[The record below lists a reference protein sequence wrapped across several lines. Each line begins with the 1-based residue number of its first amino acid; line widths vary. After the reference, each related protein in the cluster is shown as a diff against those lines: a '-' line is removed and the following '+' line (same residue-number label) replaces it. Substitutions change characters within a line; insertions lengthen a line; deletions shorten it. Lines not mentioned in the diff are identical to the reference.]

1 MHQQIAKATDTSIIE
16 DVLVKGDLSKLT
28 PEERAKYYMDTCK
41 SMGLNPL
48 TKPFEY
54 ITLNNKLT
62 LYATRSCTDQLRA
75 LHEVSILDLT
85 RATTDGVHVVTA
97 KVQNGKGRVDMSTG
111 AVSIGNLRGDFLAN
125 ALMKAE
131 TKAKRRAT
139 LSICGLG
146 WLDESEL
153 ETIPD
158 EAKRMKVV
166 TSEAGKNYPPP
177 SKLSRPEPVAAAGE
191 RREGAEECPA
201 PSPTREQVMKT
212 VITKADIEEQLRAVE
227 SQSAKPEPQ
236 NSARSRYADEQQEQV
251 EAGAEIARLDE
262 ALEMAASDGWESL
275 RIAWT
280 KVPIPYQDTLKAA
293 LERRHKPKARE
304 IEASRMQ

>member
-1 MHQQIAKATDTSIIE
+1 MKMNQLAKTTDTSIIE

-158 EAKRMKVV
+158 EVKKMKVV

-177 SKLSRPEPVAAAGE
+177 PKLSRPEPAAAAGE
-191 RREGAEECPA
+191 RGEAHNANASQDMAESA
-201 PSPTREQVMKT
+201 PPTREQVMKT
-212 VITKADIEEQLRAVE
+212 VITKADIEEQLRAME
-227 SQSAKPEPQ
+227 SQSAKPEPETK
-236 NSARSRYADEQQEQV
+236 EQQEQV

-262 ALEMAASDGWESL
+262 ALEMAAGDGWESL